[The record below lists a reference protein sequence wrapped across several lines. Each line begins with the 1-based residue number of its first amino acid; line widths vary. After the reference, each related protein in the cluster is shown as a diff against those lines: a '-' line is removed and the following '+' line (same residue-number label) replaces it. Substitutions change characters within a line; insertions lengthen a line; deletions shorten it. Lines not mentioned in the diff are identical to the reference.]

1 MAIPL
6 ISSNGHDQ
14 NIVLYHHIAKPGPHL
29 PCIVFVHLSTVAL
42 LHNPSIGLVQ
52 ECYAAAA
59 YSRSKI
65 HNAAEFSPIQQ
76 RAKSVP

>member
-14 NIVLYHHIAKPGPHL
+14 NIVLYHHIVKPGPYL
-29 PCIVFVHLSTVAL
+29 PCIVFVHLSTVPL
-42 LHNPSIGLVQ
+42 RQNPFLGLTQ

-59 YSRSKI
+59 CGLSKI
-65 HNAAEFSPIQQ
+65 HNAVKVLRCVSAP
-76 RAKSVP
+76 